1 MAKAISFAG
10 LLPSDRIVVGLKGK
24 SYEDAV
30 GRLLDRLAAAE
41 LISDRAVLDALVAAD
56 SAGEVPTL
64 GGSALLVHYR
74 TDAVRELALAIG
86 TSTAPFAFT
95 PADAPEARFMAL
107 IVAPRS
113 AAKYY
118 LKTVAALSRLLREA
132 DVATSLVEAKSA
144 KEVLAIIREHD
155 VVIQPDLMVQDLMS
169 RRVHSV
175 SPDTPLSE
183 VVRLMVRHRR
193 RAVPVVNDSKEVI
206 GLVTQQEVLQHFL
219 PQLLGTGG
227 RGAEQARIEDAEVRD
242 LMQRSV
248 MCFSEDQLI
257 SEVLA
262 TTLSQGGAAHF
273 PVVKEGRLVGFL
285 SLTDLIQKIIE
296 PSV

>member
-118 LKTVAALSRLLREA
+118 LKTVAALSRLLRES

-155 VVIQPDLMVQDLMS
+155 VVIQPARACKRYSTGFGDWSSPSSIWCSALS
-169 RRVHSV
+169 RTNPSRVWTSQAPKKLPTVVRLCPPFIHLFSMRNLKSATAGVPLIASMTPKSV
-175 SPDTPLSE
+175 STLTPLST
-183 VVRLMVRHRR
+183 VWVAM
-193 RAVPVVNDSKEVI
+193 
-206 GLVTQQEVLQHFL
+206 LV
-219 PQLLGTGG
+219 
-227 RGAEQARIEDAEVRD
+227 
-242 LMQRSV
+242 
-248 MCFSEDQLI
+248 FSLKYSWSD
-257 SEVLA
+257 
-262 TTLSQGGAAHF
+262 
-273 PVVKEGRLVGFL
+273 FL
-285 SLTDLIQKIIE
+285 SINV
-296 PSV
+296 PAAVR